1 MKLNKGLAWAV
12 FGINTSKSIAAMTKI
27 FVLMM
32 KNEIRFVTGEN
43 LLSEMM
49 KYKACKDNENQ
60 VTALAKATDCQRF
73 SGSSTKM
80 GSRTPLN
87 Y

>member
-1 MKLNKGLAWAV
+1 MKLNKELAWAF

-32 KNEIRFVTGEN
+32 KNEIRFVTSEN

-49 KYKACKDNENQ
+49 KYKPVKIMRI
-60 VTALAKATDCQRF
+60 K
-73 SGSSTKM
+73 
-80 GSRTPLN
+80 
-87 Y
+87 